1 MIKKAPIVFLMA
13 TVLLMAISCSGKKGE
28 EPQNADVGDR
38 EEAVRDDAG
47 TETREAGSE
56 AEPVESLPAEGDWQD
71 AFKFVRDAIR
81 TEPSRFPLKTAEG
94 VQWGRSGNS
103 LEKALLLA
111 HLLQDKGKTV
121 EVAKGE
127 LDDAAAKALLG
138 TIFPA
143 AKAVSYKSGVPVST
157 PAEDPVLVSA
167 VKRHFWVR
175 MQDGDSWVDLD
186 PSFPAAAPGKAFAP
200 VEETYEPSDEAL
212 SARVSIAIE
221 YKEGDSGEPQTVLSW
236 DGMMGDVAN
245 RPLSLSVVT
254 EYTKAAPEAK
264 EDKEEEAE
272 GVGGL
277 FGGLSGQSSGKKKA
291 AGVEVKA
298 VFNAAL
304 TVAGESLA
312 DGQVTAGKGPAVR
325 LSLKVK
331 IESLGEVVSE
341 SERVLFKT
349 TANEPDAPLFQ
360 RHAILITGNRVPA
373 AAWQDKLKVAADKDL
388 LADVKTRVDEIRE
401 SVKAK
406 KFTRETL
413 ATSAELEEKLGPDL
427 GHLVNM
433 IFASTSDDQ
442 TEKAGAAL
450 SVANWYAVPRI
461 LITSFSGREKT
472 TETTIDLRQDRV
484 EAVSL
489 PGQASRMTETFLYG
503 RGVMESILE
512 GKLLELLAGKPAL
525 TTAVLMR
532 EAARK
537 KIPVRMFSALE
548 KDMLK
553 KFGPPDDVIRRISS
567 ALDAGRIVVM
577 PEKGVAWEGRMRWGW
592 WDIDPRTRETIG
604 VLDTGLH
611 QAMLDMTILETEGPL
626 NSKMGMVI
634 GAMVGAI
641 DTYWV
646 LSALIL
652 KYGELNKAALLEA
665 KSYMKDIQSVMCPG
679 FEKKIE
685 FSASITTVDIE
696 DCYKHEIELVKVEGG
711 VSIQQGW
718 CEQFAKGFACASTS
732 ILNYYLSQFED

>member
-1 MIKKAPIVFLMA
+1 MINKIPVWIAAV
-13 TVLLMAISCSGKKGE
+13 VLLLVIGSCSGKK
-28 EPQNADVGDR
+28 N
-38 EEAVRDDAG
+38 EEARSPAANLQG
-47 TETREAGSE
+47 QTQAQPLLEEAKSGDPGSE
-56 AEPVESLPAEGDWQD
+56 PSESLPASGDWEE

-94 VQWGRSGNS
+94 IQWSRSANP
-103 LEKALLLA
+103 LEKALFLA
-111 HLLQDKGKTV
+111 HLLEEKGKTV
-121 EVAKGE
+121 ELVEGE
-127 LDDAAAKALLG
+127 LDDAAARTLLG
-138 TIFPA
+138 SVLPA
-143 AKAVSYKSGVPVST
+143 AKSFSYKRDVPISV
-157 PAEDPVLVSA
+157 PAEDPALVAS

-175 MQDGDSWVDLD
+175 MEDGERQVDLD
-186 PSFPAAAPGKAFAP
+186 PSFPAAEPGKAFAS
-200 VEETYEPSDEAL
+200 VKQAYEPTDEAL
-212 SARVSIAIE
+212 SARVSITVE
-221 YKEGDSGEPQTVLSW
+221 YSEGASDEPQSVLAW
-236 DGMMGDVAN
+236 DGPMADIAN

-264 EDKEEEAE
+264 EDKEEEAG

-312 DGQVTAGKGPAVR
+312 DGQVSAGKGPAAR

-331 IESLGEVVSE
+331 IESLGHVVSE
-341 SERVLFKT
+341 CERALFET
-349 TANEPDAPLFQ
+349 TPNRREAPLFQ
-360 RHAILITGNRVPA
+360 RHAILVTGNKIPA

-472 TETTIDLRQDRV
+472 TETTIDLRQDQV

-532 EAARK
+532 EAARN

-577 PEKGVAWEGRMRWGW
+577 PERGVAWEGRMRWGW

-626 NSKMGMVI
+626 NSKMGAVL

-641 DTYWV
+641 DTYWL
-646 LSALIL
+646 LSGMVL
-652 KYGELNKAALLEA
+652 KYGELTKEALLEA
-665 KSYMKDIQSVMCPG
+665 KAYMKEIQSVMCPG
-679 FEKKIE
+679 FEKKISLE
-685 FSASITTVDIE
+685 ASITVIDIE
-696 DCYKHEIELVKVEGG
+696 DCFKYEIELGKVEAG
-711 VSIQQGW
+711 IEIKQGW